1 VKYLANRTL
10 CDLSGLVKGIND
22 GRRGFLCSPPVHC
35 VLIATL
41 PVILSPIVAW
51 TLGRSRVSKEAATID
66 YLNKRLDILE
76 RLNKLHTQLTEGPI
90 RPFLDTEIEYCRAFL
105 HQLPAFIP
113 RGAEVSVA
121 APQSRWA
128 RFFLSQPALSL
139 RKRIFK
145 GLFYFFL
152 SIAMVALPA
161 APAALFAESPAEA
174 ALFLVYFFV
183 FYFGLS
189 LLFRLGAR

>member
-1 VKYLANRTL
+1 MAAAEP
-10 CDLSGLVKGIND
+10 SGVPAYISILV
-22 GRRGFLCSPPVHC
+22 
-35 VLIATL
+35 ATL

-51 TLGRSRVSKEAATID
+51 ALGRSRVSKEAATID

-76 RLNKLHTQLTEGPI
+76 RLNKLHTELTEGPI
-90 RPFLDTEIEYCRAFL
+90 RPFLDMEIEHCRVFL
-105 HQLPAFIP
+105 HQPPTFIP
-113 RGAEVSVA
+113 RDAEVAVA

-128 RFFLSQPALSL
+128 RFLLTQPAVSV

-152 SIAMVALPA
+152 GIAMLSLPA
-161 APAALFAESPAEA
+161 ILISGSFSESEA
-174 ALFLVYFFV
+174 AIGFIAFFV
-183 FYFGLS
+183 FYFGLA